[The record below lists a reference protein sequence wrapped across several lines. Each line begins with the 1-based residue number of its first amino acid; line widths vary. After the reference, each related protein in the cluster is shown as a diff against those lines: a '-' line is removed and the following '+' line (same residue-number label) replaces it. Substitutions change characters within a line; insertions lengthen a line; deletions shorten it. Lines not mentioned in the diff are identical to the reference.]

1 MSFRDRKFEFVL
13 YPDDETHV
21 KALDIIKQSYQY
33 VYILHDKD
41 LNADGELKKP
51 HWHVLIKGFNSAVW
65 SSSICEQLGI
75 GENCIEKVRNFQSA
89 LRYLIHKDD
98 LDKAQY
104 SVDDVQGNLKAEF
117 EKAVGEGM
125 TEEKAISIIFDFLES
140 SDEQISYRDMFK
152 FVLDNGLYGYYR
164 QSYGVIKDLLYQH
177 NEFRRF
183 SEAKEKEFEY
193 SKKQIEELYNEWN
206 EMKR

>member
-21 KALDIIKQSYQY
+21 KALEIIKQSFQY
-33 VYILHDKD
+33 VYVLHDRD
-41 LNADGELKKP
+41 LNADGDLKKP
-51 HWHVLIKGFNSAVW
+51 HWHVLIKGFNSPVW

-75 GENCIEKVRNFQSA
+75 VENCVEKVRNFQSA

-98 LDKAQY
+98 TDKAQY
-104 SVDDVQGNLKAEF
+104 SVDDIHGNLKAEL

-125 TEEKAISIIFDFLES
+125 TEEKAIGIIFDFLEN
-140 SDEQISYRDMFK
+140 SDEHISYRDMFK

-164 QSYGVIKDLLYQH
+164 QSYGVLKDLLYQH
-177 NEFRRF
+177 NEFVRF
-183 SEAKEKEFEY
+183 SEIKEKEYDTAKEK
-193 SKKQIEELYNEWN
+193 INEIFN
-206 EMKR
+206 NRKE